1 MNQTLL
7 MRGKHVLPDP
17 RKKGVLKDAAIAIEG
32 GRISAVGSFS
42 DLQKKYPGAKPLGDG
57 KQLLMPGLVDA
68 HSHGRGMSPIQ
79 KGVKN
84 DFLENALFDWA
95 YMHMLPPEL
104 CAGMTAYHHLRTG
117 ATLLHHNGF

>member
-1 MNQTLL
+1 MADKLI
-7 MRGKHVLPDP
+7 MRGKHVITDA
-17 RKKGVLKDAAIAIEG
+17 RKKEKGLIRDGAIAIEG
-32 GRISAVGSFS
+32 DKIAAVGPFKDISS
-42 DLQKKYPGAKPLGDG
+42 RYPGAKVLGNG

-95 YMHMLPPEL
+95 YMHALPAEL
-104 CAGMTAYHHLRTG
+104 CAAMTA
-117 ATLLHHNGF
+117 